1 MFDIGFLELMVVAV
15 LGLLVL
21 GPERLPKAA
30 RTVGLFVGK
39 VRRTL
44 NNIQDDLERQVRT
57 EELREKLKDPYA
69 TFLDDEPTIKP
80 EKPQAP
86 PEGLPEPAKAESDS
100 GKAESDS
107 GKAENAP
114 ATESETAESNSVQP
128 NPGNEIKP
136 ETDSSK
142 PS

>member
-1 MFDIGFLELMVVAV
+1 MFDIGFLELMVVGV

-30 RTVGLFVGK
+30 RTAGLFVGRI
-39 VRRTL
+39 RRTL

-69 TFLDDEPTIKP
+69 TFMDDTMPSNP
-80 EKPQAP
+80 DRPQAP
-86 PEGLPEPAKAESDS
+86 PEGLPENPQQPTALPQQAAAGTPAADNSPQDATPDS
-100 GKAESDS
+100 EH
-107 GKAENAP
+107 
-114 ATESETAESNSVQP
+114 
-128 NPGNEIKP
+128 
-136 ETDSSK
+136 SK

>member
-30 RTVGLFVGK
+30 RTVGLFVGRI
-39 VRRTL
+39 RRTL
-44 NNIQDDLERQVRT
+44 NNIQEDLERQVRT

-69 TFLDDEPTIKP
+69 TFLDDDSPSARQITS
-80 EKPQAP
+80 QAP
-86 PEGLPEPAKAESDS
+86 PEGPPYSSATKVQPPEAKAQRPETE
-100 GKAESDS
+100 AQ
-107 GKAENAP
+107 P
-114 ATESETAESNSVQP
+114 PESEAQAD
-128 NPGNEIKP
+128 K
-136 ETDSSK
+136 DSSR

>member
-30 RTVGLFVGK
+30 RTVGLFVGRI
-39 VRRTL
+39 RRTL
-44 NNIQDDLERQVRT
+44 NNIQEDLERQVRT

-69 TFLDDEPTIKP
+69 TFLDDDSPSARQIT
-80 EKPQAP
+80 PQAP
-86 PEGLPEPAKAESDS
+86 PEGPPYSSATKAQ
-100 GKAESDS
+100 
-107 GKAENAP
+107 P
-114 ATESETAESNSVQP
+114 PETAAQP
-128 NPGNEIKP
+128 P
-136 ETDSSK
+136 ETDTQADKDSSR

>member
-30 RTVGLFVGK
+30 RTAGLFIGK
-39 VRRTL
+39 IRRTM
-44 NNIQDDLERQVRT
+44 NNLQDDLERQVRT

-69 TFLDDEPTIKP
+69 TFLDDDT
-80 EKPQAP
+80 
-86 PEGLPEPAKAESDS
+86 PAKPAHSQPQPSAEPEALPAGNSGVSASDVTDGNDQPTKASAEASDS
-100 GKAESDS
+100 H
-107 GKAENAP
+107 
-114 ATESETAESNSVQP
+114 
-128 NPGNEIKP
+128 
-136 ETDSSK
+136 K